1 MKKKLFGFIVFSVCF
16 VSFLFSGQKI
26 KEKDLPLKYREFL
39 KLTSYIIMSEEKN
52 VFLQLTINRDRD
64 IFIETFWRQRDPTPG
79 TPDNEYRKEHI
90 KRFAYAN
97 KFYGRSTPREGWV
110 TDMGR
115 FHIILGEPVSK
126 GRWEG
131 TQGIVPVQAWYY
143 YGDKK
148 KGLPPHF
155 AIVFFKR
162 GGAGE
167 WRLYDHL
174 ADGPSKLLEY
184 RSGIEFTDFESLYE
198 RIRELGHTLCLVS
211 HSMIPGDIPYNFQPS
226 PMNNLIMADILNS
239 PKKDINPTYA
249 THFLNYKGIVSTE
262 YLTNY
267 IKSNAHVA
275 LIQDPDLGI
284 NFLHFSLAPETISMD
299 YYEPRDQYYCNFK
312 LNVSL
317 RVGDFIIYQ
326 YTRDFPFY
334 FSPDDLPKIRANGVA
349 VEDSFPLI
357 PGDYKLIILLQNSV
371 GKEFT
376 TFESDIHN
384 PEETGAP
391 RIDSLLLGYRFQS
404 YQTNLHI
411 PFKVQDSK
419 LFIDPK
425 KNFAASDSL
434 SFFFNVPNMTQTLWE
449 KGKVRVSILGMKPN
463 DPSERSYELTLS
475 RFLFHG
481 ILFITQTIP
490 ANELSPD
497 YYQMKLT
504 LLDENGEII
513 DEQREEFV
521 ISPIQAVSHP
531 IAHSKAFSLNNRFL
545 YFYMLAQQHE
555 RVGNQEQAEASF
567 EKAYNLNPGYNKGL
581 LAYANFLFNVNKFTK
596 SLELIENIRED
607 ENLKFEYHLTK
618 GKAYMGLARFNEAIE
633 SFLEGNKIYNS
644 NIGLLNSLG
653 FCYYKKGDKKEAL
666 GILKASLQLNP
677 KQENTKRL
685 VAEIEKIP

>member
-1 MKKKLFGFIVFSVCF
+1 MKKKVFGFIVFSVCF

-39 KLTSYIIMSEEKN
+39 KLTSYIILSEEKN

-64 IFIETFWRQRDPTPG
+64 IFMETFWRQRDPTPG
-79 TPDNEYRKEHI
+79 TPDNEYREEHI

-97 KFYGRSTPREGWV
+97 KFYGRGTPREGWV

-126 GRWEG
+126 ERWEG

-143 YGDKK
+143 YGDAE

-167 WRLYDHL
+167 WRLYDHFS
-174 ADGPSKLLEY
+174 DGPAKLLEY
-184 RSGIEFTDFESLYE
+184 RSDLEFTDFEGLYE

-226 PMNNLIMADILNS
+226 PMNNIIMANILDS
-239 PKKDINPTYA
+239 PKEDINPTYA
-249 THFLNYKGIVSTE
+249 THFLDYRGMVSTE

-267 IKSNAHVA
+267 IESNAHVA

-312 LNVSL
+312 LDVSL

-376 TFESDIHN
+376 TFESNIHN

-391 RIDSLLLGYRFQS
+391 RIDGLLLGYRFQS

-411 PFKVQDSK
+411 PFKVQASK

-425 KNFAASDSL
+425 KTFASSDSL
-434 SFFFNVPNMTQTLWE
+434 SFFFNVANMTQGLWE
-449 KGKVRVSILGMKPN
+449 KGKVRVSIVGMKPN
-463 DPSERSYELTLS
+463 DPSKRSYELILS
-475 RFLFHG
+475 QFLFHR

-490 ANELSPD
+490 ANELPPD
-497 YYQMKLT
+497 YYQMDLA
-504 LLDENGEII
+504 LIDESGEVI
-513 DEQREEFV
+513 DEQREEFM

-531 IAHSKAFSLNNRFL
+531 VAHSKAFSLNNRFL

-567 EKAYNLNPGYNKGL
+567 EKAYNLNPGYNKGI

-618 GKAYMGLARFNEAIE
+618 GKAYMGLERFNEAIE

-653 FCYYKKGDKKEAL
+653 FCYYKKGDTKEAL
-666 GILKASLQLNP
+666 EVLKASLQLNP